1 MSLHWQSRKVIIIGN
16 HDNISHFIQLKR
28 MGIIEDVRESK
39 TLVIGKDRLFLS
51 HYPYREW
58 PGYYHGAK
66 HLFAHCHGNLEPLP
80 NTCDVGVDVWN
91 YKPVEYN
98 ELMKLIEHLKAIL
111 SSERLV
117 FDVIKEELLEIKE
130 KYGDAIWNALYG
142 SNGALI
148 SKKDAGTYTYTGEQ
162 QKALIKN
169 LNERIL
175 HIIFCLSLLSSVNRL
190 KSAYKSLIFA

>member
-1 MSLHWQSRKVIIIGN
+1 MTKYYFTADLHLGHYRIIKLSNRPFTNIHEHDNTIISNINNIVDNDDYLYILGDIGFHKDLYKLEELFKSLNGRKVIIIGN

-80 NTCDVGVDVWN
+80 NTWDVGVDVWN

-98 ELMKLIEHLKAIL
+98 ELMNYFRRE
-111 SSERLV
+111 
-117 FDVIKEELLEIKE
+117 
-130 KYGDAIWNALYG
+130 N
-142 SNGALI
+142 
-148 SKKDAGTYTYTGEQ
+148 
-162 QKALIKN
+162 
-169 LNERIL
+169 
-175 HIIFCLSLLSSVNRL
+175 
-190 KSAYKSLIFA
+190 